1 MMYLRRSGW
10 LAMHGRI
17 WVITS
22 ARRPSPV
29 RHPATWRCEFPWG
42 SMVVV
47 PDGENGGRGAV
58 RMVAEGPNGYLKR
71 YQIMLLENKQDIFWI
86 EMFWYGRQLYGC
98 GLIAAEFSKASLP

>member
-1 MMYLRRSGW
+1 
-10 LAMHGRI
+10 
-17 WVITS
+17 
-22 ARRPSPV
+22 
-29 RHPATWRCEFPWG
+29 
-42 SMVVV
+42 MVVV